1 MSNMNGKWIVVTG
14 LDGSGKTT
22 FKNRLAGYLKSQG
35 HKVQNFKSPFDKHL
49 LGLLDVSG
57 DGLPWR
63 DNYTD
68 QMIFMLDN
76 RMLSYYVRDWR
87 EKHEYLVSQRGFID
101 SFVHGVCRGFSYQ
114 ETDQM
119 MRTNELEKCDVM
131 IHFNCD
137 PNVAFQ
143 RICDD
148 PDADKFETLEYIEK
162 QAKST
167 KDVYDALI
175 AGSEPSFEAFKDCI
189 NIYIDT
195 THLSMDGTYKF
206 LLKKLRDLK
215 IIE

>member
-1 MSNMNGKWIVVTG
+1 MNGKWIVVTG

-22 FKNRLAGYLKSQG
+22 FKNRLVGYLKARG
-35 HKVQNFKSPFDKHL
+35 RKVQNFKSPYDKHL

-57 DGLPWR
+57 DGMPWK

-87 EKHEYLVSQRGFID
+87 EKHDYLVSQRGFID
-101 SFVHGVCRGFSYQ
+101 SFVHGVCRGFSYD
-114 ETDQM
+114 ETNQM
-119 MRTNELEKCDVM
+119 MRTEELQKCDVM

-137 PNVAFQ
+137 PEVAFR
-143 RICDD
+143 RICED
-148 PDADKFETLEYIEK
+148 PEADKFETREYIEK

-167 KDVYDALI
+167 KEVYDALV
-175 AGSEPSFEAFKDCI
+175 AGNVPALESFKGVT

-195 THLSMDGTYKF
+195 THLSMDGTF
-206 LLKKLRDLK
+206 DKLVRELRERG

>member
-1 MSNMNGKWIVVTG
+1 MEGKWIVVTG
-14 LDGSGKTT
+14 LDGTGKTT
-22 FKNRLAGYLKSQG
+22 FKNRLVGYLKSQG
-35 HKVQNFKSPFDKHL
+35 HKTQNFKSPFDKHL

-76 RMLSYYVRDWR
+76 RMLSYYVRDW
-87 EKHEYLVSQRGFID
+87 KQTHEYLVSQRGFID
-101 SFVHGVCRGFSYQ
+101 SFVHGKCRGFSYE
-114 ETDQM
+114 ETDKM
-119 MRTNELEKCDVM
+119 MRTEELQKCDVM
-131 IHFNCD
+131 IHFNAD
-137 PNVAFQ
+137 PKIAFK

-148 PDADKFETLEYIEK
+148 PDADKFETLEYIEM

-167 KDVYDALI
+167 KDVYDALV
-175 AGSEPSFEAFKDCI
+175 AGTEPSFKCFNGCI

-195 THLSMDGTYKF
+195 TYRSTDETFYELIQQ
-206 LLKKLRDLK
+206 LKNLN